1 MRKEYDFSK
10 GRRGPVLVSTGKT
23 RITIMLD
30 DDVIEYFRA
39 RAEAQGTGYQT
50 MINSALRAAIE
61 TSGRKPADER
71 RQARL
76 SRVLI
81 LGIGLFAIAIAL
93 PVQAKPPS
101 SRGLWLLRSAT
112 APTTGSTNAE
122 RIVAAVTM

>member
-10 GRRGPVLVSTGKT
+10 GKRGPVLASKGKT

-61 TSGRKPADER
+61 SSKRKPADER
-71 RQARL
+71 PLTVGALRD
-76 SRVLI
+76 VLREE
-81 LGIGLFAIAIAL
+81 LAPYRANAANPSPKRTATG
-93 PVQAKPPS
+93 KPA
-101 SRGLWLLRSAT
+101 SA
-112 APTTGSTNAE
+112 A
-122 RIVAAVTM
+122 